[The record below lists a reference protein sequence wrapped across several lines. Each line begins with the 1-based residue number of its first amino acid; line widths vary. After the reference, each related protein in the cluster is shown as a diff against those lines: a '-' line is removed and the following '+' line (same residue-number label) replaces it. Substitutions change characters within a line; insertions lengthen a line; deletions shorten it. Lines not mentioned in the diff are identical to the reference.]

1 MIQRLAIRHYA
12 IIDHLEVEFSDGFIA
27 FTGET
32 GAGKSIILGAL
43 GLLTGERA
51 DTSVIRS
58 GSERAIVE
66 GEFILKE
73 PALKEVLKNLEIDTS
88 DTLLIRREIVSD
100 GRGRVFINGLQE
112 PLSKLEAIGEY
123 LVDFHGQHDHQLL
136 LQQKVHLDMLD
147 RYGNLSGEREEV
159 KVLYQKLTSLLSTLA
174 DLQQDESRLEQEKIF
189 WETAVED
196 IAGAKLYPE
205 EENELT
211 EEVKRLENG
220 EKISEAFFLA
230 HQVLYEQDGSVLSKL
245 QKILHPLADI
255 AGMDKAYQEIYEIL
269 DTVFTQTQEAA
280 SLIREARDAIDFDPE
295 KMNSLIERLET
306 IKDLKR
312 KYKKNTVQE
321 LLDYLEECQDRLRRF
336 SNRAEEIASIQ
347 KEIKETQRLY
357 SERALAL
364 SKKRQEVATNLARHI
379 GEELATLGMDRATF
393 IVDIKYVRDENS
405 PLRIQDVPI
414 KISETGIDRVEFF
427 MTTNPGEEPKPL
439 RKIASGGEISRV
451 MLALKSIFSRSDL
464 VETLIFDEIDVG
476 IGGLTANQVATKMR
490 QIASHKQLLV
500 ITHLPQIASAATTH
514 FKVLK
519 EVVDNKTYTRLIPL
533 GSEERILEIA
543 RMLGGEDESAR
554 AHAQEMIKRW
564 L

>member
-1 MIQRLAIRHYA
+1 MIQRLAIRNYA

-51 DTSVIRS
+51 DTSVIRT

-66 GEFILKE
+66 GEFIIKE
-73 PALKEVLKNLEIDTS
+73 PALKDILKNLEIDTS
-88 DTLLIRREIVSD
+88 DTLLVRREIVSD

-147 RYGNLSGEREEV
+147 RYGNLFEEREEV
-159 KVLYQKLTSLLSTLA
+159 KNLYQKFTSLLATLA

-220 EKISEAFFLA
+220 EKIAEAFSLA

-255 AGMDKAYQEIYEIL
+255 AGMDKTYQEIYEIL

-280 SLIREARDAIDFDPE
+280 SLIREARDTIDFDPE

-321 LLDYLEECQDRLRRF
+321 LLDYLTECQDRLRRF

-347 KEIKETQRLY
+347 KEIEETQRLY
-357 SERALAL
+357 SEKALAL
-364 SKKRQEVATNLARHI
+364 SKKRQEVATNLAKHI
-379 GEELATLGMDRATF
+379 GEELATLGMDKATF

-414 KISETGIDRVEFF
+414 KISESGIDRVEFF

-451 MLALKSIFSRSDL
+451 MLALKSIFSRSDV

-533 GSEERILEIA
+533 GPEERIPEIA
-543 RMLGGEDESAR
+543 RMLGGEDESAKT
-554 AHAQEMIKRW
+554 HAQEMIKRW

>member
-1 MIQRLAIRHYA
+1 MIRRLAIRNYA
-12 IIDHLEVEFSDGFIA
+12 IIDHLEVEFPSGFIV

-43 GLLTGERA
+43 GLLTGDRA
-51 DTSVIRS
+51 DTSIIRS

-66 GEFILKE
+66 GEFLLQE
-73 PALKEVLKNLEIDTS
+73 PALKDILKDLDIETNDS
-88 DTLLIRREIVSD
+88 LLIRREIVSD

-147 RYGNLSGEREEV
+147 RYGHLFSEREV
-159 KVLYQKLTSLLSTLA
+159 IRTLYQRFIQLLSTLT
-174 DLQQDESRLEQEKIF
+174 DLQQDESRLEQEKMF

-196 IAGAKLYPE
+196 IANAKLYAE
-205 EENELT
+205 EESELT
-211 EEVKRLENG
+211 DEIKRLENG
-220 EKISEAFFLA
+220 EKIAEAFTLA
-230 HQVLYEQDGSVLSKL
+230 HHVLYEQEGSVLSKL

-255 AGMDKAYQEIYEIL
+255 AGMNKTYQEIYEIL
-269 DTVFTQTQEAA
+269 DNVFTQTQEAA
-280 SLIREARDAIDFDPE
+280 SLIRETRDSLDFDPE
-295 KMNSLIERLET
+295 RMNRLIERLET

-321 LLDYLEECQDRLRRF
+321 LLEYLQECQDRLRRF

-347 KEIKETQRLY
+347 KEIEETKKAY
-357 SERALAL
+357 IEKSLAL
-364 SKKRQEVATNLARHI
+364 SQKRQQVAKELSQRV
-379 GEELATLGMDRATF
+379 GEELSTLGMEKASF
-393 IVDIKYVRDENS
+393 LVDIKYVRDDTS
-405 PLRIQDVPI
+405 PIKIQDIPI
-414 KISETGIDRVEFF
+414 KISEQGIDRVEFF

-451 MLALKSIFSRSDL
+451 MLALKSIFSSSDV
-464 VETLIFDEIDVG
+464 VESLIFDEIDVG
-476 IGGLTANQVATKMR
+476 IGGLTANQVAAKMR
-490 QIASHKQLLV
+490 QIGSTKQLFV
-500 ITHLPQIASAATTH
+500 ITHLPQIASAAHTH

-519 EVVDNKTYTRLIPL
+519 EIIDNKTYTRLTLLQPEQKIT
-533 GSEERILEIA
+533 EIA
-543 RMLGGEDESAR
+543 RMLGGEDESAK

>member
-1 MIQRLAIRHYA
+1 MIQRLAIRNYA
-12 IIDHLEVEFSDGFIA
+12 IIDHLEVEFPDGFIA

-51 DTSVIRS
+51 DTSVIRT

-66 GEFILKE
+66 GEFIIKE
-73 PALKEVLKNLEIDTS
+73 PALKDILKNLEIDTS
-88 DTLLIRREIVSD
+88 DTLLVRREIVSD

-147 RYGNLSGEREEV
+147 RYGNLFEEREEV
-159 KVLYQKLTSLLSTLA
+159 KNLYQKFTSLLATLA

-220 EKISEAFFLA
+220 EKIAEAFSLA

-255 AGMDKAYQEIYEIL
+255 AGMDKTYQEIYEIL

-280 SLIREARDAIDFDPE
+280 SLIREARDTIDFDPE

-321 LLDYLEECQDRLRRF
+321 LLDYLTECQDRLRRF

-347 KEIKETQRLY
+347 KEIEETQRLY
-357 SERALAL
+357 SEKALAL
-364 SKKRQEVATNLARHI
+364 SKKRQEVATNLAKHI
-379 GEELATLGMDRATF
+379 GEELATLGMDKATF

-414 KISETGIDRVEFF
+414 KISESGIDRVEFF

-451 MLALKSIFSRSDL
+451 MLALKSIFSRSDV

-533 GSEERILEIA
+533 GPEERIPEIA
-543 RMLGGEDESAR
+543 RMLGGEDESAKT
-554 AHAQEMIKRW
+554 HAQEMIKRW

>member
-1 MIQRLAIRHYA
+1 MIQRLAIRNYA
-12 IIDHLEVEFSDGFIA
+12 IIDHLEVEFPDGFIV

-51 DTSVIRS
+51 DTSVIRT

-73 PALKEVLKNLEIDTS
+73 PALKDILKNLEIDTS

-147 RYGNLSGEREEV
+147 RYGNLFEEREEV
-159 KVLYQKLTSLLSTLA
+159 KNLYQKFTSLLATLA

-220 EKISEAFFLA
+220 EKIAEAFSLA

-255 AGMDKAYQEIYEIL
+255 AGMDKTYQEIYEIL

-280 SLIREARDAIDFDPE
+280 SLIREARDTIDFDPE

-321 LLDYLEECQDRLRRF
+321 LLDYLTECQDRLRRF

-347 KEIKETQRLY
+347 KEIEETQRLY
-357 SERALAL
+357 TEKSLAL
-364 SKKRQEVATNLARHI
+364 SKKRQEVATNLAKHI
-379 GEELATLGMDRATF
+379 GEELATLGMDKATF

-414 KISETGIDRVEFF
+414 KISENGIDRVEFF

-451 MLALKSIFSRSDL
+451 MLALKSIFSRSDV

-533 GSEERILEIA
+533 GPEERIPEIA
-543 RMLGGEDESAR
+543 RMLGGEDESAKT
-554 AHAQEMIKRW
+554 HAQEMIKRW

>member
-1 MIQRLAIRHYA
+1 
-12 IIDHLEVEFSDGFIA
+12 
-27 FTGET
+27 
-32 GAGKSIILGAL
+32 
-43 GLLTGERA
+43 
-51 DTSVIRS
+51 
-58 GSERAIVE
+58 
-66 GEFILKE
+66 
-73 PALKEVLKNLEIDTS
+73 
-88 DTLLIRREIVSD
+88 
-100 GRGRVFINGLQE
+100 
-112 PLSKLEAIGEY
+112 
-123 LVDFHGQHDHQLL
+123 L

-147 RYGNLSGEREEV
+147 RYGNLSEEREEV
-159 KVLYQKLTSLLSTLA
+159 KVLYQKFTNLLSTLA

-196 IAGAKLYPE
+196 IAGAKLYAE

-220 EKISEAFFLA
+220 EKIAEAFSLA

-255 AGMDKAYQEIYEIL
+255 AAMDKTYQEIYEIL

-321 LLDYLEECQDRLRRF
+321 LLDYLAECQDRLRRF

-347 KEIKETQRLY
+347 KEIEETQRLY
-357 SERALAL
+357 TERALAL

-379 GEELATLGMDRATF
+379 GEELSTLGMDRATF
-393 IVDIKYVRDENS
+393 IVDIKYVRDESS

-533 GSEERILEIA
+533 GPEERILEIA
-543 RMLGGEDESAR
+543 RMLGGEDESAK

>member
-1 MIQRLAIRHYA
+1 
-12 IIDHLEVEFSDGFIA
+12 
-27 FTGET
+27 
-32 GAGKSIILGAL
+32 
-43 GLLTGERA
+43 
-51 DTSVIRS
+51 
-58 GSERAIVE
+58 
-66 GEFILKE
+66 
-73 PALKEVLKNLEIDTS
+73 
-88 DTLLIRREIVSD
+88 
-100 GRGRVFINGLQE
+100 
-112 PLSKLEAIGEY
+112 
-123 LVDFHGQHDHQLL
+123 
-136 LQQKVHLDMLD
+136 
-147 RYGNLSGEREEV
+147 
-159 KVLYQKLTSLLSTLA
+159 
-174 DLQQDESRLEQEKIF
+174 
-189 WETAVED
+189 
-196 IAGAKLYPE
+196 
-205 EENELT
+205 
-211 EEVKRLENG
+211 VKRLENG
-220 EKISEAFFLA
+220 EKIAEAFSLA

-255 AGMDKAYQEIYEIL
+255 AGMDKTYQEIYEIL

-280 SLIREARDAIDFDPE
+280 SLIREARDTIDFDPE

-321 LLDYLEECQDRLRRF
+321 LLDYLTECQDRLRRF

-347 KEIKETQRLY
+347 KEIEETQRLY
-357 SERALAL
+357 SEKALAL
-364 SKKRQEVATNLARHI
+364 SKKRQEVATNLAKHI
-379 GEELATLGMDRATF
+379 GEELATLGMDKATF

-414 KISETGIDRVEFF
+414 KISESGIDRVEFF

-451 MLALKSIFSRSDL
+451 MLALKSIFSRSDV

-533 GSEERILEIA
+533 GPEERIPEIA
-543 RMLGGEDESAR
+543 RMLGGEDESAKT
-554 AHAQEMIKRW
+554 HAQEMIKRW

>member
-1 MIQRLAIRHYA
+1 MIQRLAIRNYA
-12 IIDHLEVEFSDGFIA
+12 IIDHLEVEFPDGFIA

-51 DTSVIRS
+51 DTSVIRT

-73 PALKEVLKNLEIDTS
+73 PALKDILKNLEIDTS

-147 RYGNLSGEREEV
+147 RYGNLFEEREEV
-159 KVLYQKLTSLLSTLA
+159 KNLYQKFSSLLATLA
-174 DLQQDESRLEQEKIF
+174 DLQQDESRLEEEKIF

-220 EKISEAFFLA
+220 EKIAEAFSLA

-255 AGMDKAYQEIYEIL
+255 AGMDKTYQEIYEIL

-280 SLIREARDAIDFDPE
+280 SLIREARDTIDFDPE

-321 LLDYLEECQDRLRRF
+321 LLDYLTECQDRLRRF

-347 KEIKETQRLY
+347 KEIEETQRLY
-357 SERALAL
+357 SEKALAL
-364 SKKRQEVATNLARHI
+364 SKKRQEVATNLAKHI
-379 GEELATLGMDRATF
+379 GEELATLGMDKATF

-414 KISETGIDRVEFF
+414 KISESGIDRVEFF

-451 MLALKSIFSRSDL
+451 MLALKSIFSRSDV

-533 GSEERILEIA
+533 GPEERIPEIA
-543 RMLGGEDESAR
+543 RMLGGEDESAKT
-554 AHAQEMIKRW
+554 HAQEMIKRW

>member
-1 MIQRLAIRHYA
+1 MIQRLAIRNYA
-12 IIDHLEVEFSDGFIA
+12 IIDHLEVEFPDGFIA

-51 DTSVIRS
+51 DTSVIRT

-73 PALKEVLKNLEIDTS
+73 PALKDILKNLEIDTS

-147 RYGNLSGEREEV
+147 RYGNLFEEREEV
-159 KVLYQKLTSLLSTLA
+159 KNLYQKFTSLLATLA

-220 EKISEAFFLA
+220 EKIAEAFSLA

-255 AGMDKAYQEIYEIL
+255 AGMDKTYQEIYEIL

-280 SLIREARDAIDFDPE
+280 SLIREARDTIDFDPE

-321 LLDYLEECQDRLRRF
+321 LLDYLTECQDRLRRF

-347 KEIKETQRLY
+347 KEIEETQRLY
-357 SERALAL
+357 SEKALAL
-364 SKKRQEVATNLARHI
+364 SKKRQEVATNLAKHI
-379 GEELATLGMDRATF
+379 GEELATLGMDKATF

-414 KISETGIDRVEFF
+414 KISESGIDRVEFF

-451 MLALKSIFSRSDL
+451 MLALKSIFSRSDV

-533 GSEERILEIA
+533 GPEERIPEIA
-543 RMLGGEDESAR
+543 RMLGGEDESAK